1 MRNKLIGLVAVVAM
15 LLIAV
20 PAAFAGGSQEA
31 TTSDGRQIVTFWYN
45 NTGDEALVYEQVIAD
60 YNASQDKY
68 TVQGLSVT
76 DAQKLIVAMSS
87 NAKVKITFFLFMLCC
102 CGFWFMIVSLQVLVC
117 TYAKIRIFFDCSL
130 KDAFLYRKKPSFM
143 CQKTAFEALKD
154 GFLQTC

>member
-87 NAKVKITFFLFMLCC
+87 NEAPDVFKDSNSRVIQLQKNGLLQSVQEYIDAE
-102 CGFWFMIVSLQVLVC
+102 GFDTSV
-117 TYAKIRIFFDCSL
+117 
-130 KDAFLYRKKPSFM
+130 
-143 CQKTAFEALKD
+143 
-154 GFLQTC
+154 